1 MSLSQEPAVLRVSSP
16 TDCSMGTEPVTQPE
30 LFLNPLE
37 KKKKK
42 AKECI
47 FPSPFSSCLLTFCFA
62 FR

>member
-42 AKECI
+42 QRNA
-47 FPSPFSSCLLTFCFA
+47 FFLPPSHPA
-62 FR
+62 Y